1 MVPVLCLTIPTA
13 IDMYHTYIV
22 GKHGFGRRHTLTIRP
37 HHLPSPVW
45 TIATFYSSRATTTP
59 SGIIALDPPDR
70 EREMKGTIF
79 DHHHHHQHQQHRRSS
94 RFHRFLLLVVLVLLV
109 RVRVTCGWTVLKMM
123 TTPTNDSTVVQQQPF
138 PTHAL
143 EYDHYNG
150 VTLHLDQLLV
160 STTPPSAS
168 SSSSLTTHDVGT
180 VGEEAG
186 PPPPSALSR
195 QVDEEEQFGR
205 DLATA
210 LTIWK
215 AEGRK
220 GIWIHCPHQSASL
233 IPYCTAQGFQFHLV
247 KAPHPHHHHEQDD
260 DKKKNNDDATND
272 SASTSTTA
280 TPSKKKNML
289 ILSQWLPTDSV
300 SRLPLGPTHQIGV
313 GIVLFHPHDP
323 SRLLCVQEKT
333 GPAAVHRIWKMPTG
347 LVDPNEDL
355 PDAASR
361 ELREETGIIAT
372 FQGIVCFKQA
382 HSPRRGSSDLFFV
395 CHMTL
400 TPQES
405 DKNDKDKD
413 KDNLIAWTP
422 QEEEIADIQWM
433 AVDDYCQQN
442 LWQGSPLYEAL
453 NESIRTLSSQLVK
466 RQQEQEQEQGG
477 NDETKNPSTLLIPH
491 QQLPV
496 GWGGTKATNALFK
509 SPSLL

>member
-1 MVPVLCLTIPTA
+1 
-13 IDMYHTYIV
+13 
-22 GKHGFGRRHTLTIRP
+22 
-37 HHLPSPVW
+37 
-45 TIATFYSSRATTTP
+45 
-59 SGIIALDPPDR
+59 
-70 EREMKGTIF
+70 MKGTLF
-79 DHHHHHQHQQHRRSS
+79 DHHNHHHHRRFSLS
-94 RFHRFLLLVVLVLLV
+94 RFLLLLVVLL
-109 RVRVTCGWTVLKMM
+109 RFVRVTCGLTLMM
-123 TTPTNDSTVVQQQPF
+123 MPDNDSTTVIQQQPF
-138 PTHAL
+138 PVHAL

-150 VTLHLDQLLV
+150 VTLHLDQLL
-160 STTPPSAS
+160 STTPPSSS

-180 VGEEAG
+180 VGEETG

-247 KAPHPHHHHEQDD
+247 KAPHHHHHHHEQDD
-260 DKKKNNDDATND
+260 DKKKDDDAAND

-280 TPSKKKNML
+280 TSSKKKNML
-289 ILSQWLPTDSV
+289 ILSQWLPSDSV

-323 SRLLCVQEKT
+323 TRLLCVQEKT

-405 DKNDKDKD
+405 DKNDNNNNDD
-413 KDNLIAWTP
+413 KDNLVAWTP

-433 AVDDYCQQN
+433 SVDDYCQQN

-466 RQQEQEQEQGG
+466 RQQEQEG
-477 NDETKNPSTLLIPH
+477 NDETKNPSSLLIPH